1 MIPQTLQKKVSNLI
15 AQGKTKEAIM
25 VLGNSRSV
33 KNDAQLGKYLTLIAA
48 QFKHY
53 KINEVTNTQLSS
65 FQQKTLNQINNALLS
80 LVNGDL
86 DELASLKLEAPPAM
100 ADPVH
105 TNSTNY
111 ILLSI
116 LVVAI
121 VAFGYYFVTKPTPNP
136 AINSPI
142 ITEKP
147 VKIKYKLTPLNEQ
160 GQATDMFIVKIYE
173 DYTGEFISNGRPLK
187 ITKVFDAD
195 DVSLKFQIESKG
207 SIFSYESL
215 LPSLDDINKG
225 YRSINGQLIV
235 DNLYNG
241 RWLAVVD

>member
-1 MIPQTLQKKVSNLI
+1 MIPQDLKKKVSNHI

-25 VLGNSRSV
+25 VLGKSHSI
-33 KNDAQLGKYLTLIAA
+33 KNNAQLSRYLTLIAA
-48 QFKHY
+48 QFNKY
-53 KINEVTNTQLSS
+53 KIDEVTNTQLSS
-65 FQQKTLNQINNALLS
+65 IQQKTLNQINNALLS

-86 DELASLKLEAPPAM
+86 DELASLKLVAPSAT
-100 ADPVH
+100 ASPVQ

-136 AINSPI
+136 AINTPI

-147 VKIKYKLTPLNEQ
+147 VKIKYKLTPLNEL
-160 GQATDMFIVKIYE
+160 GQATDLFIVKIYE

-195 DVSLKFQIESKG
+195 EVSLKFQIENKG

-215 LPSLDDINKG
+215 LPSLDDISKG

-235 DNLYNG
+235 DNRYNG